1 MIAPVITVLT
11 MLAALGSGLAAGV
24 FFIFSNTVMAS
35 LARLPVAQG
44 VAAMQTINV
53 VIINA
58 AFMTVFMGTAILSLA
73 LGVRAVMAWGEAGAA
88 WLLAGSIAYLVGSF
102 LVTVIFNVPLNDAL
116 AAVDATSTE
125 GRALWMRYL
134 KEWLPWNHVRAVASL
149 VATASFIV
157 ALCAGRG

>member
-125 GRALWMRYL
+125 GGALWMRYL
-134 KEWLPWNHVRAVASL
+134 EEWLPWNHVRAVASL